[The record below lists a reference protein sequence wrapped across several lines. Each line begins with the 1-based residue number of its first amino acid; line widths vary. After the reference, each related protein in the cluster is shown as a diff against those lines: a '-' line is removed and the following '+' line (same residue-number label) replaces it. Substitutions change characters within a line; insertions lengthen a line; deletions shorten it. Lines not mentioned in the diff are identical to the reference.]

1 MLYIIKGLKKFVFLV
16 YKNIVSKLECVFQ
29 YSKITKVM
37 RHILILLSFLN
48 SLCLFAQDEYWFY
61 LRTKDTAT
69 ITFTKEG
76 NLLKYAGNDKT
87 LKNILANEKIKIFKK
102 TLRKAKIKDLNRTYF
117 VVSRNPDFLSNLLK
131 NAPQIFISGE
141 PILGEDKKIYEPNDY
156 GLTSTIGENIG
167 MQANLDYL
175 DVLGLPQ
182 AWYYTTGSRDVAI
195 GISDGQVN
203 PNDID
208 FKGKT
213 TLFNKSNYA
222 NGHGVNIAANAA
234 AQGDNGVGFTG
245 VCYDCS
251 IYGTNYGHFKDFSEV
266 VGLAKAGARVI
277 NCSWVSRKFIE
288 SGQKVIDSLFNE
300 GIIVVAAAG
309 NWDFNTT
316 KGKWYSYPASYRH
329 VISVSSGMYR
339 HENPL
344 DNILQL
350 EDGTYYTSNVRG
362 SVGRTMGFPKN
373 DTLQEPYVF
382 PVSTATLNTE
392 VDILAPTSE
401 LLMFQEFLNKGEVT
415 HNKFETTSGATPL
428 VSGTIGLMFSL
439 YPCLSAEEVE
449 PILKITAL
457 NVDDVPGNKRFE
469 GLYGAGL
476 LQTGN
481 AIKFLHHLKNE
492 EEIAYI
498 EDQKFNRWDFKVIGI
513 SKEIVIRNQTFKDD
527 ATLEIEAKNRIRI
540 GKNTVLKPNKSGKI
554 YLKINPDLENKC
566 SLQTRKNN

>member
-1 MLYIIKGLKKFVFLV
+1 
-16 YKNIVSKLECVFQ
+16 
-29 YSKITKVM
+29 M
-37 RHILILLSFLN
+37 RYLLFIMFILST
-48 SLCLFAQDEYWFY
+48 LCGFAQDEYWFY
-61 LRTKDTAT
+61 LRTKDTT
-69 ITFTKEG
+69 TLYFKKEG
-76 NLLKYAGNDKT
+76 NFMKYVGKDKT
-87 LKNILANEKIKIFKK
+87 LKEILAKEKIKVFKK

-117 VVSRNPDFLSNLLK
+117 VIANNPNFLKNLLK
-131 NAPQIFISGE
+131 VAPTIFVSGE

-182 AWYYTTGSRDVAI
+182 AWYYTTGSRDVPI
-195 GISDGQVN
+195 GISDGQLN

-213 TLFNKSNYA
+213 TLFNKSGYSG
-222 NGHGVNIAANAA
+222 GHGVNIAANAA
-234 AQGDNGVGFTG
+234 AQGNNGMGFTG

-251 IYGTNYGHFKDFSEV
+251 IYGTNYGHTWSYSEV
-266 VGLAKAGARVI
+266 VGLAKAGARVV
-277 NCSWVSRKFIE
+277 NCSWVSTQYVE

-309 NWDFNTT
+309 NRDFSKT
-316 KGKWYSYPASYRH
+316 KGKEYSYPASYRH

-339 HENPL
+339 HEKPL

-350 EDGTYYTSNVRG
+350 ENGVYYTSNLRG

-373 DTLQEPYVF
+373 DTLQTPFVF
-382 PVSTATLNTE
+382 EVSTAMLNTE
-392 VDILAPTSE
+392 VDILAPTAE

-415 HNKFETTSGATPL
+415 YHQFETTSGATPL

-439 YPCLSAEEVE
+439 YPCLPAEEVE

-457 NVDDVPGNKRFE
+457 NVDDVPGNKKFA

-476 LQTGN
+476 LQTGK
-481 AIKFLHHLKNE
+481 AVKLLHDLKSEN
-492 EEIAYI
+492 EIAYI
-498 EDQKFNRWDFKVIGI
+498 ENQKFNRWEFKVVGV
-513 SKEIVIRNQTFKDD
+513 SKEIVIRNQIFKDD
-527 ATLEIEAKNRIRI
+527 ATLYVESKNRIRI
-540 GKNTVLKPNKSGKI
+540 QSNTVLKPNKNGMVQ
-554 YLKINPDLENKC
+554 LKINPDLKNHC
-566 SLQTRKNN
+566 DLRTRKND